1 MENKQSNL
9 ITISSKFYMDYTLNM
24 LTSLK
29 NLGLDNKINTYC
41 LDNDSYKEISSNG
54 FNAEEVKIDFD
65 IVKNPTH
72 YGTKDFNIFMYYK
85 VKVIKSELK
94 NNKFVTYT
102 DGDVVFKKPFDDI
115 YKDSNKHDLISV
127 KDFHVKNPGKT
138 SICAGFMVLK
148 SNFKTK
154 YLFNPNTISKNNFE
168 IHDQEIINSKKK
180 WISYKYLDHESF
192 CNGSYFLENSEKL
205 DPVLIHFNYIVG
217 DDKKEIMKDQ
227 NCWYI

>member
-1 MENKQSNL
+1 MENEQSNL

-102 DGDVVFKKPFDDI
+102 DGDVVFKKSFEDI
-115 YKDSNKHDLISV
+115 YKDSNKHDLIAV
-127 KDFHVKNPGKT
+127 KDFHVKNPSKT

-180 WISYKYLDHESF
+180 WINYKYLDQESF

-205 DPVLIHFNYIVG
+205 DPILIHFNYIVG

>member
-1 MENKQSNL
+1 MENKLGNL
-9 ITISSKFYMDYTLNM
+9 ITITSKYYMDYTLNM
-24 LTSLK
+24 LVSLK
-29 NLGLDNKINTYC
+29 KLGLENKINTYC
-41 LDNDSYKEISSNG
+41 LDTDSYRELSSNG
-54 FNAEEVKIDFD
+54 FNAEEVKMDFD

-72 YGTKDFNIFMYYK
+72 YGTIDFNIFMYYK
-85 VKVIKSELK
+85 VKVIKNELK
-94 NNKFVTYT
+94 NNKYVTYT
-102 DGDVVFKKPFDDI
+102 DGDVVFKKTFNDI
-115 YKDSNKHDLISV
+115 FKDCNKYDLIAL
-127 KDFHVKNPGKT
+127 KDFDVNNPSKT

-180 WISYKYLDHESF
+180 WIRYKYLDHKLF
-192 CNGSYFLENSEKL
+192 CNGSYFLENSENL

-217 DDKKEIMKDQ
+217 DHKKEVMKEK